1 MPLHRYV
8 RLMEYV
14 FENVEQPKTLVR
26 ARAIAQVLG
35 GEPVEESATRASLPR
50 HHLRRWVDKVA
61 GEGFFAWLKKDEPS
75 EERVR
80 RAKQGIAQ
88 MILATIAEQHFEH
101 QATEALGAHG
111 FYIEDDR
118 VGRTDTD
125 YRVIDRAHRPLV
137 RINIKFHGTLFREAQ
152 EYVGLEPND
161 CFALAA
167 YKIHGAL
174 RRQNEERLPYV
185 FLVISVPALPRE
197 AIAQG
202 IPDDLAWLA
211 AISDRTTEEA
221 IVWRL
226 GREPWVD
233 AVREDV
239 RNGEFRVI
247 SARRASDLLQNR
259 LFDRVHALRLRGF
272 NRVFRGAEINMH
284 LSLSTEMIPFREF
297 LDVLATR
304 GERELTVRL
313 DRGEI

>member
-1 MPLHRYV
+1 M
-8 RLMEYV
+8 
-14 FENVEQPKTLVR
+14 
-26 ARAIAQVLG
+26 LG
-35 GEPVEESATRASLPR
+35 GEPLEESATRASLPR
-50 HHLRRWVDKVA
+50 HHLRKWVDKVV

-88 MILATIAEQHFEH
+88 MILATMAEQHFEY
-101 QATEALGAHG
+101 QATETLGEHG

-125 YRVIDRAHRPLV
+125 YRVIDQARRPLV
-137 RINIKFHGTLFREAQ
+137 RINIKFHGTLFREAR

-202 IPDDLAWLA
+202 ISDDLAWLA
-211 AISDRTTEEA
+211 AVSDRTTEEA

-226 GREPWVD
+226 GREPWAD
-233 AVREDV
+233 AMREDV

-247 SARRASDLLQNR
+247 SARRASDLMRNR

-284 LSLSTEMIPFREF
+284 LSLSTEMIPSGTFWTCLRPGGSANSRCASIVARSESGGSCSRF
-297 LDVLATR
+297 SVRGRGSHRATR
-304 GERELTVRL
+304 G
-313 DRGEI
+313 

>member
-1 MPLHRYV
+1 
-8 RLMEYV
+8 MEYA
-14 FENVEQPKTLVR
+14 FENVQQPKTLVR
-26 ARAIAQVLG
+26 ARAIAQVFG
-35 GEPVEESATRASLPR
+35 GESLEESATRAGLPR
-50 HHLRRWVDKVA
+50 HHLRKWVDKVT

-80 RAKQGIAQ
+80 RAKQGVAQ
-88 MILATIAEQHFEH
+88 MILATVAEQHFEH
-101 QATEALGAHG
+101 QATEALGEHG
-111 FYIEDDR
+111 FYVEDDR

-125 YRVIDRAHRPLV
+125 YRVIDRARRPLL

-197 AIAQG
+197 AIAQR

-226 GREPWVD
+226 GRESWVD

-247 SARRASDLLQNR
+247 SARRASDLMRNR

-284 LSLSTEMIPFREF
+284 LSLSTEMIPFRDF